1 MFVNGKQINQMICIH
16 AWESRDLCCGKQ
28 PNEFGGVAPTKSKF

>member
-1 MFVNGKQINQMICIH
+1 MQFVAKTSTPGYH